1 MPRYLVGFTVPVTAD
16 TPEKAA
22 TQFREYFRVD
32 RTLKVASTTGD
43 KINDEWYADDNTVIF
58 IEPPFTEG
66 N

>member
-1 MPRYLVGFTVPVTAD
+1 MPKYLVGFTVPVTAD

-22 TQFREYFRVD
+22 AQFREYFRVD
-32 RTLKVASTTGD
+32 RTLKVASTDGTLLTD
-43 KINDEWYADDNTVIF
+43 TWYTDDNTVIF